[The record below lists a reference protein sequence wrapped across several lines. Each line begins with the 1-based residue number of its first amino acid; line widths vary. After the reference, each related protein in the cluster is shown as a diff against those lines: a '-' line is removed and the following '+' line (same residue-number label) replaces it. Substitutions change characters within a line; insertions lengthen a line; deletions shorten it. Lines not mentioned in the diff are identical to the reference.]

1 MSADPRKKLEE
12 EIQALEKELREALK
26 TAAALGDLSE
36 NADYS
41 AARERQDFVRARL
54 GQLKQR
60 LADLSL
66 VNFDKIPRDRISLG
80 STVVLLDV
88 DKDEEVTYR
97 LVTSEDANVNQGLIS
112 TTSPIGK
119 SLLNKKEGD
128 EVEVKIPSGS
138 RTFEIL
144 RFTTLHDQNGGG
156 SLIRTTS
163 ISGLLG
169 TAGEKSGDKDQCR
182 QMTERQP
189 GPNQHRPHFTSLRR
203 ARSTATAAAR
213 CARRGF
219 PATFRS

>member
-12 EIQALEKELREALK
+12 EIQALERELRDELPKALK
-26 TAAALGDLSE
+26 LAASLGDLSE

-80 STVVLLDV
+80 STVVLMDIE
-88 DKDEEVTYR
+88 KSEEITYR
-97 LVTSEDANVNQGLIS
+97 LVTSEDANVNAGLIS

-128 EVEVKIPSGS
+128 EVVVVIPAGR
-138 RTFEIL
+138 RTFEVL
-144 RFTTLHDQNGGG
+144 RFTTLHDQKG
-156 SLIRTTS
+156 
-163 ISGLLG
+163 
-169 TAGEKSGDKDQCR
+169 
-182 QMTERQP
+182 
-189 GPNQHRPHFTSLRR
+189 
-203 ARSTATAAAR
+203 
-213 CARRGF
+213 
-219 PATFRS
+219 